1 MTGFTACLSSST
13 NVDFTCGGAHRRSGA
28 APPHRGGAAS
38 AREAPD
44 DDHLHHPHD
53 FGAVEV
59 TGTVDLPGDESAEVA
74 VVWPAEG
81 DDGTP
86 LVVVR
91 VPEWPM
97 TPKAAREL

>member
-1 MTGFTACLSSST
+1 
-13 NVDFTCGGAHRRSGA
+13 
-28 APPHRGGAAS
+28 
-38 AREAPD
+38 
-44 DDHLHHPHD
+44 
-53 FGAVEV
+53 V

-97 TPKAAREL
+97 TPKAARELAAALLTAADRVDGLRR